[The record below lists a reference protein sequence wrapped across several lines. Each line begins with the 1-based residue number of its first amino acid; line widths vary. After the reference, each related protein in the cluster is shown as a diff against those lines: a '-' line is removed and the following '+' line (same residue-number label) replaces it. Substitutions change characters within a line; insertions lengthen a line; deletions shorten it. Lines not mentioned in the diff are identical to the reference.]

1 LIKTSNSTNSHAGFK
16 LLSIGNPYA
25 LGAVLLNRE
34 YLLADG
40 ECLLARKEVHHDLPG
55 QASTVIIPIP
65 KRFDLYDGRARFNA
79 WTAACK
85 R

>member
-1 LIKTSNSTNSHAGFK
+1 MTSQRTAVKFILKSGQ
-16 LLSIGNPYA
+16 YV

-40 ECLLARKEVHHDLPG
+40 EYLLARKEVHHDLPG

-65 KRFDLYDGRARFNA
+65 KRFDLYDGRARLNA

>member
-1 LIKTSNSTNSHAGFK
+1 MTSQRTAVKFNLKSGQ
-16 LLSIGNPYA
+16 YV

-40 ECLLARKEVHHDLPG
+40 EYLLARKEVHHDLPG

-65 KRFDLYDGRARFNA
+65 KRFDLYDGRARLNA